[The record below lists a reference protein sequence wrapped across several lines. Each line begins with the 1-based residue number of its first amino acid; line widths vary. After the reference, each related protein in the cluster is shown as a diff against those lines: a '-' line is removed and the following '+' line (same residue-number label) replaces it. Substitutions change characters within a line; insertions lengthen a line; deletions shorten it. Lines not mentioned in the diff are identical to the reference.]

1 MFKLYGEDSKQALID
16 KMKRGG
22 DFEIPKSTVTKREP
36 TKVSTPGATLST
48 GVATP
53 SPTTTPAGGTQPSP
67 ATPPPPETGGG
78 GEVSIGDV
86 F

>member
-1 MFKLYGEDSKQALID
+1 M
-16 KMKRGG
+16 
-22 DFEIPKSTVTKREP
+22 EILKFLNPLLLREP

-48 GVATP
+48 RVATP
-53 SPTTTPAGGTQPSP
+53 SPTTTPTTTPARGTQPSP